1 MYTVRDAYPKLREMT
16 FFPLLLLFPTSSKT
30 HVPHCY
36 PLPMVLQL
44 NIGAIMSNASCC
56 ILFHLDFYIPPPFR
70 FFPVDHLL
78 LRFRR
83 FKKDSVTADP
93 ACTHEACAYITCK
106 KICNQT
112 FIDAN
117 PSSPVVAPAECSAYA
132 NDQGR
137 NYEYRCFPSVP
148 ILPDEHWQG
157 GHGPNSMGAH
167 KPPTTSATPLIVSF
181 LRCTC
186 FLP

>member
-1 MYTVRDAYPKLREMT
+1 MYLIATLCRWCYNSTLVPLCQMRVAASS
-16 FFPLLLLFPTSSKT
+16 FIWIFIFLLL
-30 HVPHCY
+30 
-36 PLPMVLQL
+36 
-44 NIGAIMSNASCC
+44 
-56 ILFHLDFYIPPPFR
+56 FR